1 MKSLRGQA
9 EPGWFGLAS
18 TSFTG
23 KCDLIAAY
31 DSNKGGSDMSKKTIV
46 VHCEF
51 DPKGKQISEILEES
65 FLLFLNRTVAV
76 PQGKAVQCP
85 R

>member
-1 MKSLRGQA
+1 
-9 EPGWFGLAS
+9 
-18 TSFTG
+18 
-23 KCDLIAAY
+23 
-31 DSNKGGSDMSKKTIV
+31 MSKKTIV
-46 VHCEF
+46 VHCQF